1 MPQTKKS
8 VRGAGGASRPGDPE
22 PGDPDPGDPEP
33 GEPPPPSPQEGRLA
47 GGGRGGVE
55 LEQGDPDI
63 VKSPSDPKKY
73 RFLELGNGLR
83 VLLISDLSR
92 ANENEEGQQEESE
105 GDEEEED
112 DEEDDEE
119 GESSASSDEEEEE
132 ESDEEE
138 EPELMEAA
146 AALCVGVGSFCDPD
160 DLPGLAHF
168 LEHMVFM
175 GSEKFPAENDFD
187 AFLKRHG
194 GSDNASTDCERTV
207 FQFDIQR
214 KFFREALDRWAQF
227 FICPLMVQDALDREV
242 EAVDSEYQLARP
254 SDSHRKEM
262 LFGTAVLIWSGPTT
276 AVGPLFV
283 VPVRKV
289 HALTISWA
297 LPPQVKHYR
306 VKPLHYISWLMGHEG
321 TGSILSLLRKRCWA
335 LALYGGN
342 SESGFDQ
349 NSTYSIFSIS
359 VTLTDLGYQNFFQV
373 VHLVFQ
379 YLKMLQN
386 LGPQQRIYE
395 EIQKIE
401 DNEFRYQE
409 QTDPIE
415 FVENI
420 CENMQLF
427 PKPDLLTG
435 DQLMFHY
442 DPEVIGTALSL
453 LTPLRANLLLLAPEN
468 EGSCPLQEKWFGT
481 SYSCDDIPEEW
492 ERRWE
497 SDFELNPDLHL
508 PAENRFIATDFNLK
522 KSDCP
527 DTEFPVRILALEQGA
542 LWYKKDHKFKIP
554 KVGSGS
560 DRWSRSSSRPL

>member
-138 EPELMEAA
+138 EPELMEVDEEDRTKKKSSEKQAA

-262 LFGTAVLIWSGPTT
+262 LFGSLARP
-276 AVGPLFV
+276 
-283 VPVRKV
+283 
-289 HALTISWA
+289 
-297 LPPQVKHYR
+297 
-306 VKPLHYISWLMGHEG
+306 GHPMTKFCWGE
-321 TGSILSLLRKRCWA
+321 LR
-335 LALYGGN
+335 
-342 SESGFDQ
+342 F
-349 NSTYSIFSIS
+349 
-359 VTLTDLGYQNFFQV
+359 
-373 VHLVFQ
+373 
-379 YLKMLQN
+379 
-386 LGPQQRIYE
+386 
-395 EIQKIE
+395 
-401 DNEFRYQE
+401 
-409 QTDPIE
+409 
-415 FVENI
+415 
-420 CENMQLF
+420 
-427 PKPDLLTG
+427 
-435 DQLMFHY
+435 
-442 DPEVIGTALSL
+442 
-453 LTPLRANLLLLAPEN
+453 
-468 EGSCPLQEKWFGT
+468 
-481 SYSCDDIPEEW
+481 
-492 ERRWE
+492 
-497 SDFELNPDLHL
+497 
-508 PAENRFIATDFNLK
+508 
-522 KSDCP
+522 
-527 DTEFPVRILALEQGA
+527 
-542 LWYKKDHKFKIP
+542 
-554 KVGSGS
+554 
-560 DRWSRSSSRPL
+560 